1 MMTHRIWLGLLLWL
15 AAAGFAFAQVP
26 PVIGAGGFFVQVN
39 ASSGNVAAATATAT
53 LPATPGKITY
63 ITGFQMTAGG
73 STAVS
78 SVTCTV
84 TNVVTGTLSYTFS
97 SAATVDSPSPALI
110 VNFNP
115 PLPANA
121 PNTTIVASCPALGAG
136 NAHAAMTA
144 QGFQR

>member
-1 MMTHRIWLGLLLWL
+1 MKRLVLIVLAGVLL
-15 AAAGFAFAQVP
+15 AAGIALAQVP
-26 PVIGAGGFFVQVN
+26 PVGTGGIGGAIPVA
-39 ASSGNVAAATATAT
+39 ASSGNVAAATAAAS
-53 LPATPGKITY
+53 LPGTTGKLTY

-84 TNVVTGTLSYTFS
+84 SPVGTAGATLSYTFS
-97 SAATVDSPSPALI
+97 SAATVDSPSPSLV

-121 PNTTIVASCPALGAG
+121 
-136 NAHAAMTA
+136 AMSA
-144 QGFQR
+144 QGFQH

>member
-1 MMTHRIWLGLLLWL
+1 MHRLWPILVLLVLGSSSSQ
-15 AAAGFAFAQVP
+15 AQVP
-26 PVIGAGGFFVQVN
+26 PVVGAGGFFVQVN

-97 SAATVDSPSPALI
+97 TAATADSPSPALI